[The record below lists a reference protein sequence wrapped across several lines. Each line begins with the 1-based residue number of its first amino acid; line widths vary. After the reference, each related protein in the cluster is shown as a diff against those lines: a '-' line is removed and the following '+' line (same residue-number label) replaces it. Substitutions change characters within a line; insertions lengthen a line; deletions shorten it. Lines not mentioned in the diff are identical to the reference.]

1 MKARSTAYVQR
12 INVPFVYPVVFTRS
26 LFDTANP
33 VFARTLRR
41 GGRGPHRLL
50 VCIDD
55 GVLAA
60 HPALPDRLRRYLE
73 RHPGLGV
80 MAHTA
85 LTVPGGE
92 RAKNGWNVVREI
104 MAAIGTA
111 HLDRH
116 SFVVAIGGGSVLDM
130 VGFAASLV
138 HRGIRLIRVPTSVLA
153 QNDAG
158 VGVKNGMDEHGMK
171 NYVGT
176 FAPPFAVLND
186 FDFLATLPRRYWAG
200 GLAES
205 FKVALIKDARLYALL
220 RRRGKALRARDEAV
234 MAGIVARTARLH
246 LDHIRAGGD
255 PFEMG
260 SARPLDFGH
269 WAGHK
274 LELLSHHRLSHGEA
288 VAIGIAIDVCY
299 AVTQRLLTE
308 PQRDNILAAMRTV
321 GLPLWDAAAEGEA
334 PNGGTLL
341 MQGLEEFREH
351 LGGRLTLTLPRG
363 IGHGVEVHRI
373 EPEAMMASLRWLRD
387 AAGEHADR
395 ARRHQTERRGG
406 AARRAG
412 GRQDRQERIEP

>member
-1 MKARSTAYVQR
+1 MARTTTYIQR
-12 INVPFVYPVVFTRS
+12 FTVPFVYPVAFTRA
-26 LFDTANP
+26 LFDPANP
-33 VFARTLRR
+33 LFARTLRR

-50 VCIDD
+50 VCADD
-55 GVLAA
+55 GVIAA
-60 HPALPDRLRRYLE
+60 HPALLDRVRRYLE
-73 RHPGLGV
+73 RHAGLGAE
-80 MAHTA
+80 AHAA

-92 RAKNGWNVVREI
+92 RAKNGWNAVREI

-130 VGFAASLV
+130 VGFAAALV

-171 NYVGT
+171 NYVGA

-186 FDFLATLPRRYWAG
+186 FDFLATLPRRYWTG

-205 FKVALIKDARLYALL
+205 FKVALIRDAGLFALL
-220 RRRGKALRARDEAV
+220 CRQGEALRARDEAA
-234 MAGIVARTARLH
+234 MARIVQRTARLH
-246 LDHIRAGGD
+246 LEHIRAGGD

-288 VAIGIAIDVCY
+288 VAIGIALDVCY
-299 AVTQRLLTE
+299 AATQRLLTARE
-308 PQRDNILAAMRTV
+308 RDAILAAMRAV
-321 GLPLWDAAAEGEA
+321 GLPLWDEAAACEA
-334 PNGGTLL
+334 PDGGPLL
-341 MQGLEEFREH
+341 LQGLEEFREH

-363 IGHGVEVHRI
+363 IGQSVEVHRI
-373 EPEAMMASLRWLRD
+373 ASEAMLAALRRLREIGHSS
-387 AAGEHADR
+387 AFHCPTGLP
-395 ARRHQTERRGG
+395 ARGK
-406 AARRAG
+406 
-412 GRQDRQERIEP
+412 

>member
-1 MKARSTAYVQR
+1 MTARTTTYFQR
-12 INVPFVYPVVFTRS
+12 LSVPFVYPVAFTRA
-26 LFDTANP
+26 LFDPVNP
-33 VFARTLRR
+33 LFARTLRR

-50 VCIDD
+50 VCVDD
-55 GVLAA
+55 GVLTA
-60 HPALPDRLRRYLE
+60 HPALLDNLRRYLE
-73 RHPGLGV
+73 GHAGLGV
-80 MAHTA
+80 QAHAA

-92 RAKNGWNVVREI
+92 RAKNGWNAVREI
-104 MAAIGTA
+104 MAAIGSA

-153 QNDAG
+153 QADAG

-186 FDFLATLPRRYWAG
+186 FDFLATLPRRYWTG
-200 GLAES
+200 GLAEA
-205 FKVALIKDARLYALL
+205 FKVALIRDARLYALL
-220 RRRGKALRARDEAV
+220 RRRGPALRARDEAV
-234 MAGIVARTARLH
+234 MARIVARTARLH

-274 LELLSHHRLSHGEA
+274 LEQLSHHRLSHGEA
-288 VAIGIAIDVCY
+288 VAVGIALDVCY
-299 AVTQRLLTE
+299 AATQELLTARE
-308 PQRDNILAAMRTV
+308 RDGILAAMRAV
-321 GLPLWDAAAEGEA
+321 GLPLWDEAAAGEA
-334 PNGGTLL
+334 PHGGPLL
-341 MQGLEEFREH
+341 LQGLEEFREH

-363 IGHGVEVHRI
+363 IGRGVEVHRVDA
-373 EPEAMMASLRWLRD
+373 EAMLAALRWLR
-387 AAGEHADR
+387 GIG
-395 ARRHQTERRGG
+395 Q
-406 AARRAG
+406 
-412 GRQDRQERIEP
+412 

>member
-1 MKARSTAYVQR
+1 VTTRTTTYVQR
-12 INVPFVYPVVFTRS
+12 LNVPFAYPVVFTHA
-26 LFDTANP
+26 LFDPANP

-50 VCIDD
+50 VCADD

-60 HPALPDRLRRYLE
+60 HPALPGNLQRYLE
-73 RHPGLGV
+73 RHAGLGV
-80 MAHTA
+80 PAHAA

-92 RAKNGWNVVREI
+92 RAKNGWNTVREI
-104 MAAIGTA
+104 MAAIGSA

-130 VGFAASLV
+130 VGFAAALV

-153 QNDAG
+153 QADAG
-158 VGVKNGMDEHGMK
+158 VGVKNGMDEHGLK

-186 FDFLATLPRRYWAG
+186 FDFLATLPRRYWTG
-200 GLAES
+200 GLAEA

-220 RRRGKALRARDEAV
+220 CRRGQALRARDEAV
-234 MAGIVARTARLH
+234 MARIVARTARLH
-246 LDHIRAGGD
+246 LAHIRAGGD

-288 VAIGIAIDVCY
+288 VAIGIALDVCY
-299 AVTQRLLTE
+299 AATQQMLTAQE
-308 PQRDNILAAMRTV
+308 RDGILAAMRAV
-321 GLPLWDAAAEGEA
+321 GLPLWDEAADSEA
-334 PNGGTLL
+334 PNGGPLL
-341 MQGLEEFREH
+341 LQGLEEFREH

-373 EPEAMMASLRWLRD
+373 DAEAMLAALRWLRGIGQSSGVKG
-387 AAGEHADR
+387 GE
-395 ARRHQTERRGG
+395 
-406 AARRAG
+406 
-412 GRQDRQERIEP
+412 